1 MTTPRSPDPVRAL
14 TIYQRRLCPKCNRQI
29 AVVFEKFVLHGKMT
43 DAGRFTACGGSCQR
57 PQKGNPQ

>member
-29 AVVFEKFVLHGKMT
+29 AVVFE
-43 DAGRFTACGGSCQR
+43 S
-57 PQKGNPQ
+57 